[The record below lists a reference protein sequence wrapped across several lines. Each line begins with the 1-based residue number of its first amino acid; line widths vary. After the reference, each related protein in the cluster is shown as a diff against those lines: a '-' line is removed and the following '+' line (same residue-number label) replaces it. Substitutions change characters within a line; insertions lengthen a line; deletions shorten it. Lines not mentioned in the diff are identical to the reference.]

1 MGCKIDKNL
10 LTMQGVMAY
19 VSQIDTADD
28 EILNDQ
34 ATRAKWFAGIGTAGP
49 AIIAGTMLMMYR
61 IAIALFIGF
70 GPLFILSLLFKKTA
84 PLFQKW
90 IYYGLATIFSS
101 VMLAVMADISA
112 DLVENVAGTLFVAKG
127 VISLTD
133 TETSMSGIM
142 QVATQQLGLGL
153 ILSTLLITVPPM
165 AGMFFNGVMGSFTPF
180 SGIAGWNNPAPPSS
194 SVPPHMG
201 GNTNS
206 TVNNNTQTVKEDHST
221 RDSKSSPPPV
231 NGTRHSDF
239 GSTAGVK
246 STDTYTSGV
255 MSPANNAVASKT
267 TTGGVTDSPKTKPQ
281 EDQHV

>member
-1 MGCKIDKNL
+1 MGCQIDKNL

-112 DLVENVAGTLFVAKG
+112 DLVETVSASLFVADG
-127 VISLTD
+127 VLDLFGGS
-133 TETSMSGIM
+133 SGGVM
-142 QVATQQLGLGL
+142 QAATQQLGLGL

-165 AGMFFNGVMGSFTPF
+165 AGMFFNGVMGSFTPY
-180 SGIAGWNNPAPPSS
+180 SGFASWGANAPPPS
-194 SVPPHMG
+194 SVPPQMG
-201 GNTNS
+201 GNYGATA
-206 TVNNNTQTVKEDHST
+206 NTQTVKENTDRGNSVPIEPSRSHAQ
-221 RDSKSSPPPV
+221 R
-231 NGTRHSDF
+231 SDF
-239 GSTAGVK
+239 GATTGAK

-255 MSPANNAVASKT
+255 MSPANNTVASKT

>member
-112 DLVENVAGTLFVAKG
+112 DLVETVSASLFVADG
-127 VISLTD
+127 VLDLFGGS
-133 TETSMSGIM
+133 SGGVM
-142 QVATQQLGLGL
+142 QAATQQLGLGL

-165 AGMFFNGVMGSFTPF
+165 AGMFFNGVMGGFQNYNMMNGWVGGPP
-180 SGIAGWNNPAPPSS
+180 AGNNAPQT
-194 SVPPHMG
+194 MG
-201 GNTNS
+201 GGFQS
-206 TVNNNTQTVKEDHST
+206 GANNTRTVDENHNT

-231 NGTRHSDF
+231 NGARHSNF
-239 GSTAGVK
+239 GTTTGTPS
-246 STDTYTSGV
+246 SDTYTSGV

>member
-1 MGCKIDKNL
+1 
-10 LTMQGVMAY
+10 MQGVMAY

-28 EILNDQ
+28 EILNEQ

-112 DLVENVAGTLFVAKG
+112 DLVETVAASLFVADG
-127 VISLTD
+127 VLDLLGGS
-133 TETSMSGIM
+133 SGGVM
-142 QVATQQLGLGL
+142 QAATQQLGLGL

-165 AGMFFNGVMGSFTPF
+165 VGMFFNGVMGSFTPY
-180 SGIAGWNNPAPPSS
+180 SGIGSWNNAAPPPS
-194 SVPPHMG
+194 SVPPQMG
-201 GNTNS
+201 GNYGATA
-206 TVNNNTQTVKEDHST
+206 NTQTVKENT
-221 RDSKSSPPPV
+221 NQRDSNSSHNPPTNMRP
-231 NGTRHSDF
+231 SDF
-239 GSTAGVK
+239 GSTTGVK

-255 MSPANNAVASKT
+255 MSPANNTVATKT

>member
-112 DLVENVAGTLFVAKG
+112 NLVETVSASLFVADG
-127 VISLTD
+127 VLDLFGGS
-133 TETSMSGIM
+133 SGGVM
-142 QVATQQLGLGL
+142 QAATQQLGLGL

-206 TVNNNTQTVKEDHST
+206 TVNNNTQTVKENADKIRETPST
-221 RDSKSSPPPV
+221 PPASI
-231 NGTRHSDF
+231 GRHSDF

-267 TTGGVTDSPKTKPQ
+267 TTGGVTDSPKSKPQ